1 MSVSEFFYMGG
12 YAVFVWSSFGLAFVV
27 LLLNWL
33 IPYQR
38 HKQNLGKLQR
48 QFLIKSRE
56 ERNSNDSGS

>member
-1 MSVSEFFYMGG
+1 MSVSEFFHMGG
-12 YAVFVWSSFGLAFVV
+12 YAVFVWSSMGLTFVV

-38 HKQNLGKLQR
+38 HKQNLRKLQR

-56 ERNSNDSGS
+56 ERNSNDSGT